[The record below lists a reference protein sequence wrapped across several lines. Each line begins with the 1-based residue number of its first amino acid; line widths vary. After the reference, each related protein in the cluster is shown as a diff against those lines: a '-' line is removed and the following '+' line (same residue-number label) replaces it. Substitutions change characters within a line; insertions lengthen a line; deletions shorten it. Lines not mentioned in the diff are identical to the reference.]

1 MEAIV
6 YILAD
11 RGHRA
16 LYVGTTDDLR
26 RRMHLHRTVG
36 FDGFSARLGE
46 TQLVYFEAF
55 PDMRSAR
62 ARTRSLK
69 RARFAPARAL
79 IEATN
84 PDWRDFWHDGLVNR
98 PRP

>member
-11 RGHRA
+11 RRHRA

-36 FDGFSARLGE
+36 FEGFSARLGQ
-46 TQLVYFEAF
+46 THLVYFEAF
-55 PDMRSAR
+55 PDMHAAR
-62 ARTRSLK
+62 ARTRLLK
-69 RARFAPARAL
+69 RERLAAARAL

-84 PDWRDFWHDGLVNR
+84 PDWRDLWHDGPVDRLR
-98 PRP
+98 L